1 MSRAILILSVCYIV
15 QPYQDRGVK
24 DKERYK
30 KEIREY
36 RELLKLHKGV
46 IPPGMGMGKGSAKD
60 RKEEVEEDNVKDE
73 KEDLEEEDMTQEDVK
88 EVVVKKEVI
97 KEVTVKLEDSK
108 DVKMDVTDVAV
119 VEASV
124 KSTTDGSHNFLAAMD
139 IEIEPRLEAV
149 PRKQECGS
157 NGAAKPLLDISM
169 HELPASSPYL
179 TPEEQSIDGER
190 LEGEGLSE
198 GAFD

>member
-1 MSRAILILSVCYIV
+1 M

-60 RKEEVEEDNVKDE
+60 RKEQVEEDDVK
-73 KEDLEEEDMTQEDVK
+73 EEEEEEVDMTQEDVK

-97 KEVTVKLEDSK
+97 KEVNVKLEDSK
-108 DVKMDVTDVAV
+108 DVKTDVTDVAV
-119 VEASV
+119 AEASV
-124 KSTTDGSHNFLAAMD
+124 KGTTDGSHNFLAAMD
-139 IEIEPRLEAV
+139 TEIEPRPDAT
-149 PRKQECGS
+149 PRQLECGS
-157 NGAAKPLLDISM
+157 NGAARPLLGISM
-169 HELPASSPYL
+169 HELPVSSPYL
-179 TPEEQSIDGER
+179 TPEEQSVDAER

-198 GAFD
+198 DAFD

>member
-1 MSRAILILSVCYIV
+1 MILRVYLKL

-60 RKEEVEEDNVKDE
+60 RKEQVEEDNVKEAE
-73 KEDLEEEDMTQEDVK
+73 KVDMTQEDVK

-97 KEVTVKLEDSK
+97 KEVNVELEDSK
-108 DVKMDVTDVAV
+108 DVKTDVTDVAV
-119 VEASV
+119 AEASV
-124 KSTTDGSHNFLAAMD
+124 KGTTDGSHNFLAAMD
-139 IEIEPRLEAV
+139 IEIEPRLEAI
-149 PRKQECGS
+149 PRQLECGS
-157 NGAAKPLLDISM
+157 NGAARPLLGISK
-169 HELPASSPYL
+169 HELPESSPYL
-179 TPEEQSIDGER
+179 TPEEQSVDAER

-198 GAFD
+198 DAFD